1 MTKLLTLEEW
11 SEKTYESKQ
20 PSIKTLRRWA
30 RSGNIYPAP
39 EKHGREYRVQPS
51 AIYIQP
57 NSFSLARSLHKAGAI
72 EIPPLIEKIIN
83 GEKTGKVRR
92 KPA

>member
-11 SEKTYESKQ
+11 SKETYKSKQ

-30 RSGNIYPAP
+30 RNGNIYPAP
-39 EKHGREYRVQPS
+39 EKHGREYRVQPE

-57 NSFSLARSLHKAGAI
+57 KSFNLARSLHKARAI

-83 GEKTGKVRR
+83 GEKTEKVRR
-92 KPA
+92 